1 MRAVANG
8 ETLLAP
14 GRHEAPRRALRA
26 AAGARRGRG
35 ERLAELTERELEVL
49 KLIATGLSNR
59 EIAEK
64 LFLSEATVK
73 THFTRIAAKLG
84 LRDRVQAVVFGYE
97 NGLVEPGG
105 QREA

>member
-1 MRAVANG
+1 MDEAMTREHIEKHADAV
-8 ETLLAP
+8 EQ
-14 GRHEAPRRALRA
+14 
-26 AAGARRGRG
+26 
-35 ERLAELTERELEVL
+35 ERLSRLTERELEVL

-59 EIAEK
+59 EIAAK

-73 THFTRIAAKLG
+73 THFTRIASKLE

-105 QREA
+105 TTLP